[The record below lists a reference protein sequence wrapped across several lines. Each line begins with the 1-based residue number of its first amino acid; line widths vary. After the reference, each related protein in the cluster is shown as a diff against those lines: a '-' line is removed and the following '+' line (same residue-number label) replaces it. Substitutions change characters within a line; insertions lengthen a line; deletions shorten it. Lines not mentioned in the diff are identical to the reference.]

1 MVSAASARVPARV
14 GDSFSRRVRL
24 SEAEIRTFAT
34 SVHDFNP
41 LHHDHAVA
49 RAAGYPG
56 LIASGTQVGSHLMA
70 LTATHFAQP
79 LADGTPR
86 NGLGMGFEIR
96 FRAVVLADEDI
107 DMRWTVTSVERK
119 DRLAGWITLLEGEAA
134 STRGVLLSATGT
146 LLLRLG
152 AIEPSGE
159 RRPSSG
165 GG

>member
-1 MVSAASARVPARV
+1 VVIAASARVPARI
-14 GDSFSRRVRL
+14 GETFSRRVRL
-24 SEAEIRTFAT
+24 SEAEIRAFAN

-70 LTATHFAQP
+70 LTASHFAQP

-86 NGLGMGFEIR
+86 NGLGMGFDIR

-107 DMRWTVTSVERK
+107 EMRWTVTSVERK

-134 STRGVLLSATGT
+134 SARGVLLSATGT

-152 AIEPSGE
+152 AIEPS
-159 RRPSSG
+159 SG
-165 GG
+165 PVAVETGG